1 MVHPSDGLILHA
13 LQLNPRVSFRRI
25 AEVTGLSEQTVS
37 RRYHQL
43 RRDGVLRVA
52 GMVNPRVLGAAQWV
66 ARIRVKPD
74 RVAQLA
80 DALIR
85 RPDIGYTSIQ
95 SGGTE
100 LLCIIR
106 APKTVGRNPTLLQ
119 QLPRSTAVLDIS
131 VDLMLHSFGDATTT
145 AWTAYGDKLTSTQ
158 AHQVVGGT
166 HRHEEPA
173 ETSTPTA
180 PADAD
185 MHLLAELA
193 RDGRASHAE
202 LARATGWSVPRVA
215 RHLAALESSGTLL
228 YDVDILPEQM
238 GYHVNA
244 ILWLTLP
251 PKHTH
256 AVGNQLATHD
266 EVAFVAAITG
276 RSNLMAVVICRD
288 DEDLY
293 RYLAGR
299 FAAVRHLATYDISVR
314 TEQLKQSTSLVTHG
328 RLINATPRTVLPR
341 NREGFL

>member
-1 MVHPSDGLILHA
+1 MARPSDGLILHA

-25 AEVTGLSEQTVS
+25 ANVTGLSEQTVS

-52 GMVNPRVLGAAQWV
+52 GMVNPRVLGDTQWV

-106 APKTVGRNPTLLQ
+106 APKTVGRNSSLLQ
-119 QLPRSTAVLDIS
+119 QLPRSASVLDIS

-145 AWTAYGDKLTSTQ
+145 VWTAYGDKLTSTQ
-158 AHQVVGGT
+158 AHEVVDGT
-166 HRHEEPA
+166 HRHDKPLDGP
-173 ETSTPTA
+173 PTA
-180 PADAD
+180 PTDD
-185 MHLLAELA
+185 DTRLLAELA
-193 RDGRASHAE
+193 HDGRASHAE

-215 RHLAALESSGTLL
+215 RHLTALEKSGTVL
-228 YDVDILPEQM
+228 YDVDILPEHM
-238 GYHVNA
+238 GYHVGA

-251 PKHTH
+251 PEHTD

-276 RSNLMAVVICRD
+276 RNNLMVVVICC
-288 DEDLY
+288 DEEHLY

-299 FAAVRHLATYDISVR
+299 FATLRRIATYEISVR

-328 RLINATPRTVLPR
+328 RLINATPRT
-341 NREGFL
+341 

>member
-1 MVHPSDGLILHA
+1 MTRPGDGLILHA

-25 AEVTGLSEQTVS
+25 ADITGLSEQTVS

-43 RRDGVLRVA
+43 RRDGVVRVA

-95 SGGTE
+95 SGGAE

-106 APKTVGRNPTLLQ
+106 APKTTGRNPTLLQ

-131 VDLMLHSFGDATTT
+131 IDLMLHSFGDATTT
-145 AWTAYGDKLTSTQ
+145 VWTAYGEKLTSTQ

-173 ETSTPTA
+173 DGPPTA
-180 PADAD
+180 LADDD
-185 MHLLAELA
+185 MRLLAELA
-193 RDGRASHAE
+193 HDGRASHAE

-215 RHLAALESSGTLL
+215 RHLTALERSGTLL

-251 PKHTH
+251 PEHTH

-288 DEDLY
+288 EEDLY
-293 RYLAGR
+293 RYLAGC
-299 FAAVRHLATYDISVR
+299 FAAVRYVATYDISIR
-314 TEQLKQSTSLVTHG
+314 TEQLKQSMSLVTHG
-328 RLINATPRTVLPR
+328 RLINATPRATR
-341 NREGFL
+341 T